1 MPVATPPTVL
11 VFGLFDPTG
20 RTDIPAD
27 SITCAAHGTHA
38 LCVPTGMAVSDTAGI
53 HALDRG
59 NAEQVDEQARCLLE
73 DMPVAA
79 LKVGTVMC
87 PEVSSV
93 IASVAA
99 DYSDAPLVLQL
110 GPQENPGDVPD
121 QDMEGGEVAPSVG
134 ATLELL
140 VPQASVVVMPAS
152 AMSRWLNDE
161 VLNNFNPADGP
172 SALLALGATWALVTG
187 FAQRPGSLVNLLLG
201 PEGETIALP
210 CEPGSNLPQRIQD
223 LSGLTA
229 TALACGLA
237 QGMTVIDSAKL
248 ACDYAELAARRAFQ
262 AGMGQ
267 KLANRHKSGKP

>member
-1 MPVATPPTVL
+1 
-11 VFGLFDPTG
+11 
-20 RTDIPAD
+20 
-27 SITCAAHGTHA
+27 
-38 LCVPTGMAVSDTAGI
+38 MAISDTAGI
-53 HALDRG
+53 HSLERG
-59 NAEQVDEQARCLLE
+59 NAEQIDDQARCLLE

-79 LKVGTVMC
+79 IKVGTVTC
-87 PEVSSV
+87 PEISSV
-93 IASVAA
+93 IASIGA

-110 GPQENPGDVPD
+110 GPQENPAGAAD
-121 QDMEGGEVAPSVG
+121 QDLEGGEVAPSVG

-152 AMSRWLNDE
+152 AMTRWLNDE

-172 SALLALGATWALVTG
+172 SALLTLGATWALVTC

-210 CEPGSNLPQRIQD
+210 CQGAATLQRVQD

-248 ACDYAELAARRAFQ
+248 ACEYAERAAAAAFQ

-267 KLANRHKSGKP
+267 KLANRSKSSQP

>member
-1 MPVATPPTVL
+1 ML

>member
-1 MPVATPPTVL
+1 ML
-11 VFGLFDPTG
+11 VFGVFDPTG

-27 SITCAAHGTHA
+27 SVTCAAFGSHA
-38 LCVPTGMAVSDTAGI
+38 LCVPTALAVSDTAGI
-53 HALDRG
+53 HGLDRG
-59 NAEQVDEQARCLLE
+59 NPEQIDEQARYLLE

-79 LKVGTVMC
+79 FKVGTVIC
-87 PEVSSV
+87 PESASV

-110 GPQENPGDVPD
+110 GPPESSADETD
-121 QDMEGGEVAPSVG
+121 EDMEGNEVAPSVG

-140 VPQASVVVMPAS
+140 VPQAHVVVMPAT
-152 AMSRWLNDE
+152 AMGRWLNDD
-161 VLNNFNPADGP
+161 VLNNFQPADGP
-172 SALLALGATWALVTG
+172 AALLTLGASWALVTG
-187 FAQRPGSLVNLLLG
+187 FTQRPSSLVNLLLG

-210 CEPGSNLPQRIQD
+210 YTPIAMAGQRLQD

-229 TALACGLA
+229 TALACCLA

-248 ACDYAELAARRAFQ
+248 ACDYAQMAASRAFQ

-267 KLANRHKSGKP
+267 KLANRTKPAQS

>member
-1 MPVATPPTVL
+1 M
-11 VFGLFDPTG
+11 FGLFDPAG

-27 SITCAAHGTHA
+27 SITCAAHGAHA
-38 LCVPTGMAVSDTAGI
+38 LSVPTAMTVSDTAGI
-53 HALDRG
+53 AVLERG
-59 NAEQVDEQARCLLE
+59 NADQIDEQSRCLLE
-73 DMPVAA
+73 DIPVAA
-79 LKVGTVMC
+79 IKVGTVMC
-87 PEVSSV
+87 PEIASV

-110 GPQENPGDVPD
+110 GPQENPSDTPD
-121 QDMEGGEVAPSVG
+121 QDMEGGEVEPSVG

-187 FAQRPGSLVNLLLG
+187 FVQRPGSLVNLLLG
-201 PEGETIALP
+201 PEGETISLP
-210 CEPGSNLPQRIQD
+210 CQPSSNLAPRIQD

-248 ACDYAELAARRAFQ
+248 ACDYAQEAASRAFQ

-267 KLANRHKSGKP
+267 KLANRHKLAKP